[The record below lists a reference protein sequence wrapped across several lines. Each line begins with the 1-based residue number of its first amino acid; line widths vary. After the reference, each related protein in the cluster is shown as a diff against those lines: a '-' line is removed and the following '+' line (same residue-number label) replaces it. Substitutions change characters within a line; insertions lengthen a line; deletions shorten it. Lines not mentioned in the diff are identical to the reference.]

1 VALCRVEREVQLGLL
16 LIPKLP
22 PIVQRAAGEVEGST
36 AAVEE
41 EAPSEDIGTTTTPE
55 EPQAETTTVLE
66 ESPADAEE
74 ELPIEEYDSL
84 NVEQIREVR
93 RRQRV

>member
-1 VALCRVEREVQLGLL
+1 ML